1 MSVAATI
8 FGSVSSTL
16 VATVSSPAP
25 SSASSTTAMFR
36 LKRRMSVGSS
46 RRGVVVDTIEDDN
59 EIAEDVP
66 IEGTIQVGRKLL
78 DDENKYHARLYC
90 TIISQ
95 DEKTLLHI
103 PPATVEDL
111 KSLFRKYAKSSSG

>member
-1 MSVAATI
+1 MTVAATI

-25 SSASSTTAMFR
+25 SSASSSTTAMFR

-46 RRGVVVDTIEDDN
+46 RRGVVVDTVEDDN

-78 DDENKYHARLYC
+78 AM
-90 TIISQ
+90 
-95 DEKTLLHI
+95 KTNIMLL
-103 PPATVEDL
+103 L
-111 KSLFRKYAKSSSG
+111 SLRMKRPFFIFHLPL